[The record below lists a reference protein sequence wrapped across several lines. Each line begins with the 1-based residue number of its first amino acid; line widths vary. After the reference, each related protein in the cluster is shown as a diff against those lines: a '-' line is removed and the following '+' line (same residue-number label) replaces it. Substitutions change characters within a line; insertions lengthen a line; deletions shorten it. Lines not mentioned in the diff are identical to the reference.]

1 MPHGFRGYGLY
12 AWGSSIKEQAAS
24 DLRDGPVGYGKS
36 GSVLAEVPALKPLVA
51 DYHGITSREVGTLQ
65 FLRHEIVKPAAALV
79 VCIAFKRHAFLI
91 MEIPER
97 SVFRHALQKPA
108 VDVRCGFADGILEF
122 VHLPIK
128 VCEPDRGGAGRVAY
142 AVAVRHAIIVDAAD
156 PERRPEDVYLDFPF
170 RVLEAMMVNR
180 QKALLR

>member
-1 MPHGFRGYGLY
+1 MSAGGK
-12 AWGSSIKEQAAS
+12 IKKVKINEQAAS
-24 DLRDGPVGYGKS
+24 DMGDGPVGYGKS

-65 FLRHEIVKPAAALV
+65 FLRHEIIEPAAALV
-79 VCIAFKRHAFLI
+79 VGVAL
-91 MEIPER
+91 E
-97 SVFRHALQKPA
+97 RHALLIVEIPKRPVFCNALQEPA

-142 AVAVRHAIIVDAAD
+142 AVAMRHAIIVDAAD
-156 PERRPEDVYLDFPF
+156 SEGRPEDIYLDLPF
-170 RVLEAMMVNR
+170 RVLEAMMVDC